1 MVLVDLVLFC
11 DRNLE
16 LLLPA
21 RSNWIKRYCLLCC
34 SACRLDKGGVL
45 EWAELVGAAASG
57 CSRYRRRGTGARETV
72 AELEI
77 KFERARQTYGIVNFI
92 LKFSAE
98 V

>member
-1 MVLVDLVLFC
+1 MVLFC

-45 EWAELVGAAASG
+45 EWAKLVEGSSG
-57 CSRYRRRGTGARETV
+57 VRLVWLPEKGRWR
-72 AELEI
+72 
-77 KFERARQTYGIVNFI
+77 
-92 LKFSAE
+92 
-98 V
+98 

>member
-1 MVLVDLVLFC
+1 MLAV
-11 DRNLE
+11 
-16 LLLPA
+16 
-21 RSNWIKRYCLLCC
+21 
-34 SACRLDKGGVL
+34 ACQLDKGGVL

-57 CSRYRRRGTGARETV
+57 CSRYRRRGTGAREAV